1 MGDFVVDLNII
12 FVCSA
17 LLACLAVRIKQPI
30 IVAYILCG
38 ALAGPFGLGWVR
50 DVELIELISHLGI
63 TLLLFLAGLC
73 LHPRRLL
80 KIFKKTTLVTFIGCL
95 SSFVIAFFFA
105 MAVGFTRMECL
116 CIGFAL
122 MFSSTILV
130 LKLLPTSEV
139 HHGRMGGICIGIL
152 ILQDLLAIAVLA
164 FIRCLGQDDGAL
176 WNFIVLSVKLIG
188 FIGCL
193 LVVEYFIVRRLLSH
207 MDRFHEVLF
216 VVGIAW
222 CVGVSHISN
231 QMGLFYETGAFFAG
245 VALAGHSIAKFI
257 YEQLKPV
264 RDFFLILFFFSL
276 GGKLNWQSMEGL
288 LIPAI
293 LLAAIF
299 MAFKPWIFRWSF
311 NFIRSEKKHARE
323 VGFRLGQL
331 SEFSLLIAVLA
342 LQEGHIGEPA
352 AHFIQWVTILTFVA
366 SSYLVVY
373 RFATPIGVSANLI
386 RD

>member
-73 LHPRRLL
+73 LHPARLL
-80 KIFKKTTLVTFIGCL
+80 KIFKRTSLVALIGCII
-95 SSFVIAFFFA
+95 SFVIAYAFA
-105 MAVGFTRMECL
+105 LAVGFTSMECL
-116 CIGFAL
+116 CIGLAL

-139 HHGRMGGICIGIL
+139 HHGRMGAICIGIL

-164 FIRCLGQDDGAL
+164 FIRCLGHGDAAL
-176 WNFIVLSVKLIG
+176 GNFVILSIKLTGFLVCLFIVEH
-188 FIGCL
+188 FIL
-193 LVVEYFIVRRLLSH
+193 RRLLIH

-222 CVGVSHISN
+222 CVGIANISN
-231 QMGLFYETGAFFAG
+231 HMGLFYETGAFFAG
-245 VALAGHSIAKFI
+245 VVLAGHSIAKFI
-257 YEQLKPV
+257 YEQLKPL

-276 GGKLNWQSMEGL
+276 GAKLNWHSIEGL
-288 LIPAI
+288 LLPAL

-299 MAFKPWIFRWSF
+299 MVVKPWMFCWAF
-311 NFIRSEKKHARE
+311 GLIRAERKYARE
-323 VGFRLGQL
+323 VGIRLGQL

-342 LQEGHIGEPA
+342 LEEGHIGEPA
-352 AHFIQWVTILTFVA
+352 AHFIQWVTILTFIA
-366 SSYLVVY
+366 SSYFVVY